1 MEVRDDGATRSAA
14 GGRDRGAR
22 PETGTATSLTLTAW
36 CWPRGSSTATPTTT
50 HVLLDPGLTPSSWHG
65 VTTVVMGNCGFGIAP
80 TRPAAR
86 RSPGRWRTSRAC
98 PCRRSSPASPGPSR
112 PSRVPGRGRA
122 GRAEAER
129 GGHARP
135 HPAAPVRARRGGGRT
150 GRQRAR
156 DRGDAAARRRRP
168 RRGRDRLRLLPPGV
182 RGQQGRDQDHAPRD
196 HRVHDRPPAR

>member
-86 RSPGRWRTSRAC
+86 RSQDAGE
-98 PCRRSSPASPGPSR
+98 RRGH
-112 PSRVPGRGRA
+112 VRA
-122 GRAEAER
+122 GALRRHPLDLRDLPEYLDAVERAGPKLNVA
-129 GGHARP
+129 
-135 HPAAPVRARRGGGRT
+135 VM
-150 GRQRAR
+150 
-156 DRGDAAARRRRP
+156 
-168 RRGRDRLRLLPPGV
+168 
-182 RGQQGRDQDHAPRD
+182 
-196 HRVHDRPPAR
+196 

>member
-80 TRPAAR
+80 
-86 RSPGRWRTSRAC
+86 
-98 PCRRSSPASPGPSR
+98 
-112 PSRVPGRGRA
+112 V
-122 GRAEAER
+122 EAFSE
-129 GGHARP
+129 
-135 HPAAPVRARRGGGRT
+135 VR
-150 GRQRAR
+150 R
-156 DRGDAAARRRRP
+156 DRGFDDLARRLGHQPAHTGKLADLLFGTARAGVGHDVNRVEVAAGAVVLFHRREHLI
-168 RRGRDRLRLLPPGV
+168 GDLFGDL
-182 RGQQGRDQDHAPRD
+182 APD
-196 HRVHDRPPAR
+196 FDDL